1 MSAQPILVDR
11 TIAAPQH
18 KPLASRQ
25 HGPRQ
30 QSSSTRLRVLPIPSV
45 DPEPLTPAEFAELAR
60 ASQRE
65 ASHYEQIA
73 LCVDFAPGERDPLFA
88 PQPTSSHDL
97 PHAADWSRQVLRVL
111 LEVMDGLRDARQISR
126 WVSPAIRDR
135 VARRGVVSRRRGG
148 RSHRPNVVLSVHVG
162 TPRDGV
168 AEVSALVVH
177 NGRHRAV
184 ALQLTGVDGR
194 WLVTA
199 LEIG

>member
-1 MSAQPILVDR
+1 MSAQPILVER
-11 TIAAPQH
+11 TTSAIQQ
-18 KPLASRQ
+18 KPMTYP
-25 HGPRQ
+25 HPKPRQ
-30 QSSSTRLRVLPIPSV
+30 QPSPTRLRVLPIPSV
-45 DPEPLTPAEFAELAR
+45 DPEPLTAQEFAELAK
-60 ASQRE
+60 ASRRGTGP
-65 ASHYEQIA
+65 YEQIELSA
-73 LCVDFAPGERDPLFA
+73 DFVPGERDPLFA
-88 PQPTSSHDL
+88 PQPTSSTDL
-97 PHAADWSRQVLRVL
+97 PQAAQWSRQVLRVL

-148 RSHRPNVVLSVHVG
+148 RSHRPNVVLAVHVG
-162 TPRDGV
+162 MPRDGV
-168 AEVSALVVH
+168 AEVSTLVVH